1 MCAFD
6 ISNSLTGRGVLAD
19 GTTRFTCKGKPV
31 QHFMNTSTFSEYT
44 VLDESSV
51 AKIDGAAAPEKA
63 CLIGCGFSTG
73 YGAAVKTA
81 KVRIRAGSCSSC
93 SPACPLPEGDF

>member
-1 MCAFD
+1 MCAFAV
-6 ISNSLTGRGVLAD
+6 SNSLTGRGVLAD

-51 AKIDGAAAPEKA
+51 VKIDSAAPPERA

-81 KVRIRAGSCSSC
+81 KVRIGT
-93 SPACPLPEGDF
+93 D